1 MAIDKVTGKRKKL
14 VKTKDD
20 IKEENKEKAL
30 PKFDR
35 TYEEEL
41 IKELFEEDIKKK
53 KILESPIDV
62 QKYIGPFV
70 HKERP
75 GEEWDVPITEE
86 IKYFDPE
93 LSYELTGYKPI
104 TMEKGLDFDPTP
116 FREMAHIYETTGS
129 YTKFPE
135 GSKPWRDLWT
145 REIDRMQNGY
155 QVGKYR
161 ITGDN
166 YYFINYYRMQTV
178 PESGAAGEGRTENF
192 PSFLAKQYEWFHYLE
207 LAEKLHQDAGALKA
221 RGTGWSEMTAA
232 TSVRPY
238 TTNRAYSVLLT
249 CEADDKL
256 QPLRDKCWL
265 QLDWLNMNTSGGLR
279 HVRQKVNNNET
290 KRASKITREGQEFGW
305 MSQINTIVADNP
317 NKIRGHRVDRL
328 VYEEAGSSKQ
338 LIKAWIQGAALTQL
352 GGIHFGS
359 RIFLGTGGDDIAIGG
374 LSALFTNPQG
384 FGILPY
390 KNYDT
395 YDGKPE
401 LTAFFAPAHKFA
413 LSKKYLDN
421 RGVTNWPEL
430 KKYYENQR
438 SKLSGKAF
446 LDECAE
452 HCFVPEEALAKTGA
466 NVFDSE
472 LVSQQMINLK
482 VHNTGNKIIPMAL
495 EWDKNSPQYSKVNSY
510 ESASSKLLVVEPPLK
525 DPDGNVWKNLYV
537 AGIDSIDMGTDNSA
551 EDNDV
556 SDFCIVIKRRVFG
569 DKEPKYVA
577 IYKDR
582 PRDIRIAYMIALKLL
597 TWYNCQAMLEF
608 TKITFQQFLVE
619 RKKENFL
626 MSRPEYAV
634 SIRAKKKP
642 TKRLI
647 GIPGTEA
654 VIKHGLELISSF
666 LSDYYYTIDYP
677 EMLEELLKY
686 TYENKRKFDMIAAM
700 GCCEIGDE
708 ALTGITPMKPTV
720 TSKQWQDIGWYKN
733 EKGYMQFGV
742 IPRKNLL

>member
-1 MAIDKVTGKRKKL
+1 
-14 VKTKDD
+14 
-20 IKEENKEKAL
+20 
-30 PKFDR
+30 
-35 TYEEEL
+35 
-41 IKELFEEDIKKK
+41 
-53 KILESPIDV
+53 
-62 QKYIGPFV
+62 
-70 HKERP
+70 
-75 GEEWDVPITEE
+75 
-86 IKYFDPE
+86 
-93 LSYELTGYKPI
+93 
-104 TMEKGLDFDPTP
+104 
-116 FREMAHIYETTGS
+116 
-129 YTKFPE
+129 
-135 GSKPWRDLWT
+135 
-145 REIDRMQNGY
+145 
-155 QVGKYR
+155 
-161 ITGDN
+161 
-166 YYFINYYRMQTV
+166 
-178 PESGAAGEGRTENF
+178 
-192 PSFLAKQYEWFHYLE
+192 
-207 LAEKLHQDAGALKA
+207 
-221 RGTGWSEMTAA
+221 
-232 TSVRPY
+232 
-238 TTNRAYSVLLT
+238 
-249 CEADDKL
+249 
-256 QPLRDKCWL
+256 
-265 QLDWLNMNTSGGLR
+265 
-279 HVRQKVNNNET
+279 
-290 KRASKITREGQEFGW
+290 

-352 GGIHFGS
+352 GGIHFGT

-374 LSALFTNPQG
+374 LSTLFTNPRG

-395 YDGKPE
+395 YDGNPE

-430 KKYYENQR
+430 KKYYEEQR
-438 SKLSGKAF
+438 SKLSGKAY

-472 LVSQQMINLK
+472 LVSQQMVNI
-482 VHNTGNKIIPMAL
+482 KIHGAGEKIVPTAL
-495 EWDKNSPQYSKVNSY
+495 EWDKNSPKYSKVNSY
-510 ESASSKLLVVEPPLK
+510 ESASSKLLVVEPPQK

-551 EDNDV
+551 EENDV

-569 DKEPKYVA
+569 DQEPKYVA
-577 IYKDR
+577 VYKDR
-582 PRDIRIAYMIALKLL
+582 PRDIRVAYMIALKLL

-608 TKITFQQFLVE
+608 TKITFQQFLRE
-619 RKKENFL
+619 RNKENLL

-634 SIRAKKKP
+634 SVRSRKKV

-647 GIPGTEA
+647 GIPSTEA

-700 GCCEIGDE
+700 SCCEIGDE
-708 ALTGITPMKPTV
+708 ALTGIGPSKPVV
-720 TSKQWQDIGWYKN
+720 TQKTWQDIGWYKN
-733 EKGYMQFGV
+733 EKGYLQYGI
-742 IPRKNLL
+742 IPNKNVL

>member
-1 MAIDKVTGKRKKL
+1 MAV
-14 VKTKDD
+14 
-20 IKEENKEKAL
+20 
-30 PKFDR
+30 
-35 TYEEEL
+35 
-41 IKELFEEDIKKK
+41 
-53 KILESPIDV
+53 
-62 QKYIGPFV
+62 
-70 HKERP
+70 
-75 GEEWDVPITEE
+75 
-86 IKYFDPE
+86 
-93 LSYELTGYKPI
+93 
-104 TMEKGLDFDPTP
+104 
-116 FREMAHIYETTGS
+116 
-129 YTKFPE
+129 
-135 GSKPWRDLWT
+135 
-145 REIDRMQNGY
+145 
-155 QVGKYR
+155 
-161 ITGDN
+161 
-166 YYFINYYRMQTV
+166 
-178 PESGAAGEGRTENF
+178 
-192 PSFLAKQYEWFHYLE
+192 
-207 LAEKLHQDAGALKA
+207 
-221 RGTGWSEMTAA
+221 
-232 TSVRPY
+232 
-238 TTNRAYSVLLT
+238 
-249 CEADDKL
+249 
-256 QPLRDKCWL
+256 
-265 QLDWLNMNTSGGLR
+265 GGL
-279 HVRQKVNNNET
+279 
-290 KRASKITREGQEFGW
+290 AS
-305 MSQINTIVADNP
+305 
-317 NKIRGHRVDRL
+317 
-328 VYEEAGSSKQ
+328 
-338 LIKAWIQGAALTQL
+338 
-352 GGIHFGS
+352 
-359 RIFLGTGGDDIAIGG
+359 
-374 LSALFTNPQG
+374 LFTNPQG

-430 KKYYENQR
+430 KKFYEDIR
-438 SKLSGKAF
+438 SKLSGKAY

-452 HCFVPEEALAKTGA
+452 HCFIPEEALAKTGA

-472 LVSQQMINLK
+472 LVSQQMVNIK
-482 VHNTGNKIIPMAL
+482 IHNSGSKIVPMAL
-495 EWDKNSPQYSKVNSY
+495 EWDKNSPKYSKVNAY
-510 ESASSKLLVVEPPLK
+510 ESSNSKLLVTEQPLK
-525 DPDGNVWKNLYV
+525 DSEGNVWKNLYV

-569 DKEPKYVA
+569 DQEPKYVA

-619 RKKENFL
+619 RKKENLL

-647 GIPGTEA
+647 GIPSTEA

-686 TYENKRKFDMIAAM
+686 TYENKRKFDIIAAM

-708 ALTGITPMKPTV
+708 ALTGIVPMKPQITQK
-720 TSKQWQDIGWYKN
+720 TWQDIGWYKN

-742 IPRKNLL
+742 IPSKKLI

>member
-1 MAIDKVTGKRKKL
+1 MAV
-14 VKTKDD
+14 
-20 IKEENKEKAL
+20 
-30 PKFDR
+30 
-35 TYEEEL
+35 
-41 IKELFEEDIKKK
+41 
-53 KILESPIDV
+53 
-62 QKYIGPFV
+62 
-70 HKERP
+70 
-75 GEEWDVPITEE
+75 
-86 IKYFDPE
+86 
-93 LSYELTGYKPI
+93 
-104 TMEKGLDFDPTP
+104 
-116 FREMAHIYETTGS
+116 
-129 YTKFPE
+129 
-135 GSKPWRDLWT
+135 
-145 REIDRMQNGY
+145 
-155 QVGKYR
+155 
-161 ITGDN
+161 
-166 YYFINYYRMQTV
+166 
-178 PESGAAGEGRTENF
+178 
-192 PSFLAKQYEWFHYLE
+192 
-207 LAEKLHQDAGALKA
+207 
-221 RGTGWSEMTAA
+221 
-232 TSVRPY
+232 
-238 TTNRAYSVLLT
+238 
-249 CEADDKL
+249 
-256 QPLRDKCWL
+256 
-265 QLDWLNMNTSGGLR
+265 GGL
-279 HVRQKVNNNET
+279 
-290 KRASKITREGQEFGW
+290 AS
-305 MSQINTIVADNP
+305 
-317 NKIRGHRVDRL
+317 
-328 VYEEAGSSKQ
+328 
-338 LIKAWIQGAALTQL
+338 
-352 GGIHFGS
+352 
-359 RIFLGTGGDDIAIGG
+359 
-374 LSALFTNPQG
+374 LFTNPQG

-430 KKYYENQR
+430 KKFYEDIR
-438 SKLSGKAF
+438 SKLSGKAY

-452 HCFVPEEALAKTGA
+452 HCFIPEEALAKTGA

-472 LVSQQMINLK
+472 LVSQQMVNIK
-482 VHNTGNKIIPMAL
+482 IHNSGSKIIPMAL
-495 EWDKNSPQYSKVNSY
+495 EWDKNSPKYSKVNAY
-510 ESASSKLLVVEPPLK
+510 ESSNSKLLVTEQPLK
-525 DPDGNVWKNLYV
+525 DSEGNVWKNLYV

-569 DKEPKYVA
+569 DQEPKYVA

-619 RKKENFL
+619 RKKENLL

-647 GIPGTEA
+647 GIPSTEA

-686 TYENKRKFDMIAAM
+686 TYENKRKFDIIAAM

-708 ALTGITPMKPTV
+708 ALTGIVPMKPQITQK
-720 TSKQWQDIGWYKN
+720 TWQDIGWYKN

-742 IPRKNLL
+742 IPSKKLI